1 MINLKE
7 LDKTIEYLNILKEKE
22 KNELIEKQKET
33 IKNEIIKEITETLKH
48 FESETFAKFNE
59 DNNIATCFEFNF
71 IGIINEINK
80 VINVDVWE
88 IK

>member
-1 MINLKE
+1 MENLKE
-7 LDKTIEYLNILKEKE
+7 IDKTIEFLKILREKE

-48 FESETFAKFNE
+48 FESETFVKFNE
-59 DNNIATCFEFNF
+59 DNNIETCFEFNF
-71 IGIINEINK
+71 IEIINEISK
-80 VINVDVWE
+80 AINVELWE